1 MAATLIEQTRALHED
16 IERLEYAA
24 SQFLLEDPKNV
35 LFQFT
40 YYHQSAKF
48 NFFPKF
54 KDSVNQ
60 AHQVSQVLDLIIQ
73 KREKLLEIYKDVDK
87 LFFSIF

>member
-40 YYHQSAKF
+40 YYHQSVKLTF
-48 NFFPKF
+48 
-54 KDSVNQ
+54 
-60 AHQVSQVLDLIIQ
+60 SQSLKIQ
-73 KREKLLEIYKDVDK
+73 
-87 LFFSIF
+87 